1 MGEKEERRVEKI
13 EYITKNKD
21 YNYEYQI
28 LEANNKSTASK
39 DVRYLSPPLLGGDW
53 DALILLRHD
62 GYREYA
68 SELRTGDR

>member
-1 MGEKEERRVEKI
+1 MGKKEERRVEKI

-39 DVRYLSPPLLGGDW
+39 D
-53 DALILLRHD
+53 
-62 GYREYA
+62 
-68 SELRTGDR
+68 DR